1 MENIIDLIATDAP
14 ASEIADNIKNQLFA
28 KAAQRVEV
36 GRPEVASALFA
47 DEVDEDDIEGAE
59 LEVEPDQEQYEDQE

>member
-14 ASEIADNIKNQLFA
+14 ASEIADTIKSQLFA
-28 KAAQRVEV
+28 KAAQRVEM
-36 GRPEVASALFA
+36 GRPEVSSALFG
-47 DEVDEDDIEGAE
+47 DEVNGDGIEGAE

>member
-47 DEVDEDDIEGAE
+47 DEVDDIEGAE
-59 LEVEPDQEQYEDQE
+59 LEIEPDQEEYEDQE